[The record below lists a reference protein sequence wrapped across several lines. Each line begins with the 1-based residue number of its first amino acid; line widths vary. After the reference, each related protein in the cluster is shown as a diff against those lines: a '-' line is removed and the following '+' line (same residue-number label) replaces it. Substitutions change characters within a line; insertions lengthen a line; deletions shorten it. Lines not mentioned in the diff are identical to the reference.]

1 MNGILLGKNKSTNSQ
16 MNDFHKMYSFKIHLI
31 CSYSMNYWNCNI
43 HENSIGIIGDFGTNW
58 KRQEKL
64 WILHDDL
71 HKVYWIHLMKV
82 LIQNTFI
89 VSKLLEIWVHTLNT
103 SHIASWFII
112 ALRDDF
118 ADIWYIFIR
127 NLDVSMSNYFCVYY
141 TSDSNSTLLQVSLTF
156 FKFAKKA
163 RSSPTMNAN
172 LNVVLQKTL
181 FRSTKSKLLTR
192 AYHS

>member
-1 MNGILLGKNKSTNSQ
+1 MFTNTGKKAFPDCFFQLPPNQLQKSQIQRNVTFKINLRLRKSEKCTNSQ

-58 KRQEKL
+58 KWQEKP

-82 LIQNTFI
+82 FIQNTFI

-103 SHIASWFII
+103 SHVASWFII
-112 ALRDDF
+112 ALSRRLCRYL
-118 ADIWYIFIR
+118 IH
-127 NLDVSMSNYFCVYY
+127 L
-141 TSDSNSTLLQVSLTF
+141 
-156 FKFAKKA
+156 
-163 RSSPTMNAN
+163 
-172 LNVVLQKTL
+172 
-181 FRSTKSKLLTR
+181 
-192 AYHS
+192 HSQSRCLYV